1 MRSRPPIETAPLLVA
16 KEQNVAEAPWR
27 LGHACQRRRAPWIS
41 RLSEQLAQGAPGDRR
56 GARSARRQRDPARE
70 PRDPPNERHELI
82 VPRRRLLGSGRVMPS
97 RGSARKL
104 APERPGQATPR
115 PAHQHVPWFRPYP
128 LRAGAGR
135 GSTDN
140 GAGPLCVRTRSEYR
154 SRAGGCGLLAGVVV
168 PGSDSTIAAPLA
180 GPQSRYRHDRGASR
194 PDLPARPRVPRTRHP
209 LHEVLALLQSR
220 RKQRQGADAMT
231 RISSRTPTSRG
242 RSAAAGRRVRARGPP
257 PEVGRVATGTRLSP
271 HARPRLPARRRARP

>member
-41 RLSEQLAQGAPGDRR
+41 RLSQQLAQSAPGDRR

-97 RGSARKL
+97 RGS
-104 APERPGQATPR
+104 
-115 PAHQHVPWFRPYP
+115 
-128 LRAGAGR
+128 
-135 GSTDN
+135 TDN

-180 GPQSRYRHDRGASR
+180 GPQPRYRHDRGASR
-194 PDLPARPRVPRTRHP
+194 PDLPARPPARPRVPRTRHP
-209 LHEVLALLQSR
+209 LHEVLAQLQSR

-231 RISSRTPTSRG
+231 RIQQSNTDQQRSFRSRWSSSTRSRTASGSWARCH
-242 RSAAAGRRVRARGPP
+242 RHSA
-257 PEVGRVATGTRLSP
+257 
-271 HARPRLPARRRARP
+271 LPARSASPPGAPARAALIA